1 MWKVNV
7 LLFVYLAFNFAKQH
21 AHYDFNAGLWL
32 HFRYMSSFCRPCR
45 MYLFFFFFPACSQFW
60 LTAQSAVGVLQ
71 LMVLLLVSS
80 VQDGKFLTMVVALLW
95 KCEFFAAFLMKIL
108 RELWNTHSSTGGQWF
123 YRYRQI
129 SMWNKK
135 CSMQTLGLGCVS
147 CKHYSVTHDAA
158 HLNICCLS

>member
-1 MWKVNV
+1 MSYCLFI
-7 LLFVYLAFNFAKQH
+7 LLLILQSSMLTMTLMQGYGCTSVICLLSGGH
-21 AHYDFNAGLWL
+21 AE
-32 HFRYMSSFCRPCR
+32 CT
-45 MYLFFFFFPACSQFW
+45 FFFYFFPACSQFW

-71 LMVLLLVSS
+71 LMVLPLVSS

-147 CKHYSVTHDAA
+147 CKQYSVTHDAA